1 MALSKVHKRD
11 GRVAD
16 FSKEKIA
23 EAIFKAAEAVGGKDY
38 ALAEQLAQKVVEN
51 LEQKHKEANYIPTVE
66 GVQDSV
72 EITLIET
79 GHATTAKSFI
89 LYRQKRREEREAK
102 SSILGGKLDTT
113 KIDLNGLKLLER
125 RYLAKDANGTIIET
139 PTEMFQRVAK
149 AVAAADKKYGA
160 TTDEVKKRAET
171 FYELIKNLEF
181 LPSTPILMN
190 AGTKLQ
196 QLYSC
201 FVIGVEDSM
210 EGIFEAV
217 KESALVHHAGGGT
230 GFCFSKLR
238 PKGDG
243 ISSSTGTST
252 GPLSF
257 MKIFDAATEHV
268 KRGGKRRGANM
279 GILRIDHPDILKFIN
294 LKADGVTMTNFNLSV
309 ALTNKFMRAVK
320 SDWDIELINPRTNE
334 PVKKV
339 SSKSLFDSILTMAW
353 KRGDPG
359 IVFIDRLNE
368 KNPTPAAGKI
378 EATSPCADQLL
389 MPFEGAVLGSINLT
403 TIIKDDKSDKEKEKT
418 EKIEKTEKEREK
430 EKDKEKEDHPV
441 DWLKL
446 RRIVHTAVHF
456 LDNAIDVNYFI
467 SPRLKEATL
476 KTRKIGV
483 GIMGFADL
491 LFCLDIPY
499 NSDEAVALG
508 EKLMKFIRDEACA
521 ASGQLAIERGAFPLW
536 PESIYAEQKLKL
548 RNATLTCVSPTGS
561 ISIIAGVSPSLEPH
575 FALCYQ
581 TTVLETEL
589 VKINKV
595 LETKLRTDQLYTPL
609 LISEI
614 AKKGIANVDL
624 PRKYKKVFVTASEI
638 APEYHIKMQAA
649 FQKHCDGGVSKTVNF
664 PNDCSIEDVR
674 TAYMLAWDLGCN
686 GLTIYRDLSIDRQ
699 VMEKMS

>member
-1 MALSKVHKRD
+1 MPLLKVRKRD
-11 GRVAD
+11 GHVAD

-23 EAIFKAAEAVGGKDY
+23 EAIFKAAEAVGGKDH
-38 ALAEQLAQKVVEN
+38 ALADQLAQHVVEN
-51 LEQKHKEANYIPTVE
+51 LEQKYKHAPSSIPTVE
-66 GVQDSV
+66 DVQDAV

-79 GHATTAKSFI
+79 GHASTAKSFI

-102 SSILGGKLDTT
+102 SSILGGKVDTT

-125 RYLAKDANGTIIET
+125 RYLAKDANGTLIET
-139 PTEMFQRVAK
+139 PAEMFQRVAK
-149 AVAAADKKYGA
+149 AVAAADKKYGK
-160 TTDEVKKRAET
+160 TTDEVKKLAES

-201 FVIGVEDSM
+201 FVLGVEDSM
-210 EGIFEAV
+210 ESIFEAV

-279 GILRIDHPDILKFIN
+279 GILRVDHPDILEFIN
-294 LKADGVTMTNFNLSV
+294 LKADGSTMTNFNLSV

-334 PVKKV
+334 AVKKV

-378 EATSPCADQLL
+378 EATSPCADQPL
-389 MPFEGAVLGSINLT
+389 MPFEGAVLGSVNLACLV
-403 TIIKDDKSDKEKEKT
+403 KEEKADAEKSDKEK
-418 EKIEKTEKEREK
+418 EK
-430 EKDKEKEDHPV
+430 EKDKEKEKEEV
-441 DWLKL
+441 IDWLKL
-446 RRIVHTAVHF
+446 RRIVHAAVHF
-456 LDNAIDVNYFI
+456 LDNVIDVNQFI

-476 KTRKIGV
+476 KTRKLGI

-491 LFCLDIPY
+491 LFQLDIPY
-499 NSDEAVALG
+499 ASDEAVALG
-508 EKLMKFIRDEACA
+508 EKLMKFIRDEARA
-521 ASGQLAIERGAFPLW
+521 ASGQLAVERGTFPLW
-536 PESIYAEQKLKL
+536 PESVYAEQKLKL
-548 RNATLTCVSPTGS
+548 RNAALTCVSPTGS

-595 LETKLRTDQLYTPL
+595 LEAKLRTDQLYTPVL
-609 LISEI
+609 LSEI
-614 AKKGIANVDL
+614 AKKGIANVEL

-638 APEYHIKMQAA
+638 APEYHLKMQAA

-686 GLTIYRDLSIDRQ
+686 GLTIYRDSSLDHQ
-699 VMEKMS
+699 VMEKLS